1 MTPAAPDDVHLRR
14 LRWRCRRGM
23 RELDVL
29 LMKFLDLQYAQST
42 PAQQRAFEHL
52 LTLQDPEIQALLAGR
67 LTTDDTAL
75 HELVQRL
82 LDHSDPAL

>member
-1 MTPAAPDDVHLRR
+1 
-14 LRWRCRRGM
+14 M

-29 LMKFLDLQYAQST
+29 LMKFADRHYPGAT

-67 LTTDDTAL
+67 LTTEDADL

-82 LDHSDPAL
+82 LDHSDPAV

>member
-1 MTPAAPDDVHLRR
+1 MTETVGPDARRRR

-29 LMKFLDLQYAQST
+29 LMGFMDREYADARPGLQQ
-42 PAQQRAFEHL
+42 AFEYL

-67 LTTDDTAL
+67 LRAEDPVLD
-75 HELVQRL
+75 ELVQRL
-82 LDHSDPAL
+82 LDHPDVAG